1 MYRAASASGDS
12 RTLISIRGDRQQ
24 IERRSGSPTLPAH
37 TAELNSSHLS
47 QERLPAEGL
56 HGTGIHGDPLGEAGD
71 LYASPLRQ
79 ECFQSPTSMVLKDL
93 QIAN

>member
-24 IERRSGSPTLPAH
+24 IERRSGSPTLSAH
-37 TAELNSSHLS
+37 TAKLNSSHLS

-56 HGTGIHGDPLGEAGD
+56 HGTGIHGDPLGEAGTVRFAVTAGVFSVTYEHGPQGSSD
-71 LYASPLRQ
+71 R
-79 ECFQSPTSMVLKDL
+79 
-93 QIAN
+93 